1 MIKSPQDFSRLQCP
15 AGLGFP
21 LMKDQQ
27 FYSFSSYRDL
37 LGQLLPMLLDQ
48 GKSYREIA
56 KECGFKSPN
65 ILQQILAG
73 KRNLT
78 DAAAEKLA
86 AGLQLGKERG
96 TFLRSLVHLEH
107 PSLRQQEKAMGEIKR
122 QKQKVFRHQVS
133 SGSIHEHWTY
143 GLVLQLAGLPG
154 FVCTPENV
162 QKSLRM
168 QLSKQ
173 EIEDAVQFLKKAG
186 YLVPTEQEHVYQ
198 QKNVEFA
205 VLNDIRRID
214 LQQSHLRYMD
224 QCKMRIND
232 DLEDR
237 EFQGLTVAIAKSQ
250 FAHVKEQIRQAMD
263 AIFESLESCPQPKDE
278 VIRVQMCAVKLT
290 RPAS

>member
-1 MIKSPQDFSRLQCP
+1 M
-15 AGLGFP
+15 
-21 LMKDQQ
+21 MKDQQ
-27 FYSFSSYRDL
+27 YYAFSSYRDL

-56 KECGFKSPN
+56 KDCGFKSPN

-86 AGLQLGKERG
+86 VGLQLGKDRG
-96 TFLRSLVHLEH
+96 AFLRALVHLEN
-107 PSLRQQEKAMGEIKR
+107 PSLRKQEKAMGEIKR
-122 QKQKVFRHQVS
+122 QKQKIFRHQVS
-133 SGSIHEHWTY
+133 SGSIHESWTY
-143 GLVLQLAGLPG
+143 GLILQLAGLPG
-154 FVCTPENV
+154 FVCTPENI

-173 EIEDAVQFLKKAG
+173 EIEDAVQFLKKSG
-186 YLVPTEQEHVYQ
+186 YLVPTEKEDVYQ

-232 DLEDR
+232 DLDDR

-250 FAHVKEQIRQAMD
+250 FAQVKEQIRAAMD
-263 AIFESLESCPQPKDE
+263 EIFESLESGPHPKDE

-290 RPAS
+290 RPSS